1 MVNRDE
7 NRIMNSGES
16 VITNMSWKFA
26 ERITAQLVT
35 FVVSIVL
42 ARLLSPSD
50 YGVISLVMVFITIAN
65 VFVSDGLGA
74 ALIQKRSVDSLDYSS
89 ALYFNIGF
97 SIVIYGVLFIGA
109 PIITGFF
116 GDNYEDL
123 TPILRVLGLR
133 IIVAAINSVQQAYV
147 SRKMIFKKFFLAT
160 LFGTVASAFVGIW
173 MAYHG
178 YGAWALVGQ
187 YLTNTTVDTI
197 VLAIVLHKRPT
208 FAFSIVRVKKLFDYG
223 IEILG
228 SGLLIVTYTEIRS
241 FIIGKVYTS
250 SDLAYYDKARQFP
263 SIFVNNIVA
272 SISAVLFPKM
282 ASEQDDLSQVKA
294 TTKRSIRFTS
304 YLMCPLMFG
313 LAAVAEPLVRVLLT
327 DKWLQCVPLLQV
339 LCIAYLWQPIHS
351 ANLQAIKA
359 LGRSDIILK
368 LEIVKK
374 CIELVVLIAVMFI
387 SVDAIVISM
396 SVNATL
402 FVAINAMPVKKLIDY
417 SIKEQIG
424 DMAPSFIISALMAI
438 IVWLLK
444 YLPISS
450 ILILVIQVV
459 VGIMIYIGLSMI
471 LKNEEYQYLIDFLK
485 GIRRK
490 KIHKKE
496 AE

>member
-1 MVNRDE
+1 MS
-7 NRIMNSGES
+7 SGAS
-16 VITNMSWKFA
+16 VIKNMSWKFA

-35 FVVSIVL
+35 FIVSIVL
-42 ARLLSPSD
+42 ARILDPSD

-65 VFVSDGLGA
+65 VFVSDGLGS
-74 ALIQKRSVDSLDYSS
+74 ALIQKKDADSLDFSS
-89 ALYFNIGF
+89 ALFFNIGF
-97 SIVIYGVLFIGA
+97 SIVIYLILFLVA
-109 PIITGFF
+109 PVITNFF
-116 GDNYEDL
+116 GRNYEIL

-147 SRKMIFKKFFLAT
+147 SRKMIFQKFFWAT

-178 YGAWALVGQ
+178 YGPWALVGQ

-197 VLAIVLHKRPT
+197 VLALVLHKKPVI
-208 FAFSIVRVKKLFDYG
+208 AFSFERVKKLFDYG
-223 IEILG
+223 IKILG

-263 SIFVNNIVA
+263 SLFVNNIVS

-282 ASEQDDLSQVKA
+282 ASEQDDLSQIKA

-313 LAAVAEPLVRVLLT
+313 LATVAEPLVRVLLT
-327 DKWLQCVPLLQV
+327 DKWLPCAPLLQV
-339 LCIAYLWQPIHS
+339 LCVAYLWQPIHS

-368 LEIVKK
+368 LEVVKK
-374 CIELVVLIAVMFI
+374 SIELVVLLAVMFI

-402 FVAINAMPVKKLIDY
+402 FVAINAMPVKRLMNY
-417 SIKEQIG
+417 SMKEQIR
-424 DMAPSFIISALMAI
+424 DMAPSFIMAALMAI
-438 IVWLLK
+438 VVWVLK
-444 YLPISS
+444 FLPISTF
-450 ILILVIQVV
+450 LILSIQVV
-459 VGIMIYIGLSMI
+459 IGACL
-471 LKNEEYQYLIDFLK
+471 YLAMSLFSRNPEFKYLLGLIK
-485 GIRRK
+485 GLRHR
-490 KIHKKE
+490 
-496 AE
+496 A

>member
-1 MVNRDE
+1 MS
-7 NRIMNSGES
+7 SGAS
-16 VITNMSWKFA
+16 VIKNMSWKFA

-35 FVVSIVL
+35 FIVSIIL
-42 ARLLSPSD
+42 ARILDPSD

-65 VFVSDGLGA
+65 VFVSDGLGS
-74 ALIQKRSVDSLDYSS
+74 ALIQKKDADSLDFSS
-89 ALYFNIGF
+89 ALFFNIGF
-97 SIVIYGVLFIGA
+97 SVVLYLVLFLIA
-109 PIITGFF
+109 PVITNFF
-116 GDNYEDL
+116 GRNYEIL

-147 SRKMIFKKFFLAT
+147 SRKMIFQKFFWAT

-178 YGAWALVGQ
+178 YGPWALVGQ

-197 VLAIVLHKRPT
+197 VLALVLHKKPII
-208 FAFSIVRVKKLFDYG
+208 AFSFERVKKLFDYG
-223 IEILG
+223 IKILG

-263 SIFVNNIVA
+263 SLFVNNIVS

-282 ASEQDDLSQVKA
+282 ASEQDDLSQIKA

-327 DKWLQCVPLLQV
+327 DKWLPCAPLLQV
-339 LCIAYLWQPIHS
+339 LCVAYLWQPIHS

-368 LEIVKK
+368 LEVVKK
-374 CIELVVLIAVMFI
+374 SIELVVLLAVMFI

-402 FVAINAMPVKKLIDY
+402 FVAINAMPVKKLMNY
-417 SIKEQIG
+417 SMKEQIK
-424 DMAPSFIISALMAI
+424 DMAPSFIMAALMAI
-438 IVWLLK
+438 VVWVLK
-444 YLPISS
+444 YLPISTFL
-450 ILILVIQVV
+450 ILIIQVV
-459 VGIMIYIGLSMI
+459 IGACL
-471 LKNEEYQYLIDFLK
+471 YLAMSLVSRNPEFKYLLGLIK
-485 GIRRK
+485 GLRHR
-490 KIHKKE
+490 
-496 AE
+496 ARA

>member
-1 MVNRDE
+1 MS
-7 NRIMNSGES
+7 SGAS
-16 VITNMSWKFA
+16 VIKNMSWKFA
-26 ERITAQLVT
+26 ERITAQIVT
-35 FVVSIVL
+35 FIVSIVL
-42 ARLLSPSD
+42 ARILDPSD

-65 VFVSDGLGA
+65 VFVSDGLGS
-74 ALIQKRSVDSLDYSS
+74 ALIQKKDADSLDFSS
-89 ALYFNIGF
+89 ALYFNIFF
-97 SIVIYGVLFIGA
+97 SAVIYLILFLVA
-109 PIITGFF
+109 PAITNFF
-116 GDNYEDL
+116 GQNYEIL

-133 IIVAAINSVQQAYV
+133 VIVAAINSVQQAYV
-147 SRKMIFKKFFLAT
+147 SREMIFQKFFWAT

-178 YGAWALVGQ
+178 YGPWALVGQ

-197 VLAIVLHKRPT
+197 VLALVLHKKPII
-208 FAFSIVRVKKLFDYG
+208 AFSFERVKKLFDYG
-223 IEILG
+223 IKILG

-263 SIFVNNIVA
+263 SLFVNNIVS

-282 ASEQDDLSQVKA
+282 ASEQDDLSQIKA

-313 LAAVAEPLVRVLLT
+313 LAAVAEPLVCVLLT
-327 DKWLQCVPLLQV
+327 DKWLPCVPLLQV
-339 LCIAYLWQPIHS
+339 LCITYLWQPIHA

-368 LEIVKK
+368 LEVVKK
-374 CIELVVLIAVMFI
+374 SIELVVLLAVMFI

-402 FVAINAMPVKKLIDY
+402 FVTINAMPVKKLMNY
-417 SIKEQIG
+417 SINEQII
-424 DMAPSFIISALMAI
+424 DMAPSFIMAAIMAI
-438 IVWLLK
+438 AVWVLK

-450 ILILVIQVV
+450 FLILIID
-459 VGIMIYIGLSMI
+459 IMMGACLYLAMSLISRNPELKYLLGLI
-471 LKNEEYQYLIDFLK
+471 TGLCH
-485 GIRRK
+485 R
-490 KIHKKE
+490 
-496 AE
+496 A

>member
-1 MVNRDE
+1 MS
-7 NRIMNSGES
+7 SGAS
-16 VITNMSWKFA
+16 VIKNMSWKFA

-35 FVVSIVL
+35 FIVSIVL
-42 ARLLSPSD
+42 ARILDPSD

-65 VFVSDGLGA
+65 VFVSDGLGS
-74 ALIQKRSVDSLDYSS
+74 ALIQKKDADSLDFSS
-89 ALYFNIGF
+89 ALFFNIGF
-97 SIVIYGVLFIGA
+97 SIVLYFILFLLA
-109 PIITGFF
+109 PVITNFF
-116 GDNYEDL
+116 GKNYEIL

-147 SRKMIFKKFFLAT
+147 SRKMIFQKFFWAT

-197 VLAIVLHKRPT
+197 VLALVLHIKPVL
-208 FAFSIVRVKKLFDYG
+208 AFSFERVKKLFDYG
-223 IEILG
+223 IKILG

-263 SIFVNNIVA
+263 SIFVNNIVS

-294 TTKRSIRFTS
+294 TTKRSIRFTT

-327 DKWLQCVPLLQV
+327 DKWLPCVPLLQV
-339 LCIAYLWQPIHS
+339 LCVAYLWQPIHS

-374 CIELVVLIAVMFI
+374 GIELVVLLAVMFI

-402 FVAINAMPVKKLIDY
+402 FVALNAMPVKKLMGY
-417 SIKEQIG
+417 SMKEQIK
-424 DMAPSFIISALMAI
+424 DMAPSFIMSAIMAVA
-438 IVWLLK
+438 VWSLK

-450 ILILVIQVV
+450 LLVLIIQVM
-459 VGIMIYIGLSMI
+459 VGASLYLAMSICSKNPEYKYLLGFIKGL
-471 LKNEEYQYLIDFLK
+471 
-485 GIRRK
+485 RHRT
-490 KIHKKE
+490 
-496 AE
+496 